1 MTTEKQEAAL
11 LAFDKEHVGSSKGAL
26 SMVLAV
32 NRRLINAA
40 FPVDPKLFETEKQG
54 QVKGLG
60 GSVVRTI
67 LRSHG
72 ITRVLSE
79 EGGRT
84 SRGNMERMRA
94 YLAMANSLQLSIDLD
109 LAAAEAFWVSRV
121 LAYFDSKPFNLRLD
135 PSKSVRACIRNLLGQ
150 AAERQ
155 REAAGTMYVGAVMQH
170 LVGAKLR
177 LVSGADVEVHGFS
190 VADAPSNRSGDF
202 LLGDVAI
209 HVTTTPSEGL
219 IRKCAQNLTSGLRP
233 LIVTTEDG
241 VGGARAHSKQ
251 AGIEERIDVIEIE
264 QFLAANLYEHSGFDK
279 LTRTVVMRKLVDGY
293 NEIVAD
299 CESDPS
305 LRIEFDG

>member
-1 MTTEKQEAAL
+1 MTAGKQEAAL
-11 LAFDKEHVGSSKGAL
+11 LSFDKEHVGSSKGAL

-32 NRRLINAA
+32 NRRLIGAT

-60 GSVVRTI
+60 GGAVRKV

-94 YLAMANSLQLSIDLD
+94 YLTLANDLHSSNSLDLT
-109 LAAAEAFWVSRV
+109 AAEAFWVSRV
-121 LAYFDSKPFNLRLD
+121 LAFFDSKPFNLRLD
-135 PSKSVRACIRNLLGQ
+135 PAKSVRACIRNLLLQ
-150 AAERQ
+150 AVDRQ
-155 REAAGTMYVGAVMQH
+155 REVVGTMYVGAVMQH

-177 LVSGADVEVHGFS
+177 LVSGKAFEAHGFS

-219 IRKCAQNLTSGLRP
+219 IRKCVENLSSGLRP

-241 VGGARAHSKQ
+241 IGGARAHSKQ

-279 LTRTVVMRKLVDGY
+279 LTRPVVMQRLIDAY
-293 NEIVAD
+293 NDMVAE

-305 LRIEFDG
+305 LRIEFDA